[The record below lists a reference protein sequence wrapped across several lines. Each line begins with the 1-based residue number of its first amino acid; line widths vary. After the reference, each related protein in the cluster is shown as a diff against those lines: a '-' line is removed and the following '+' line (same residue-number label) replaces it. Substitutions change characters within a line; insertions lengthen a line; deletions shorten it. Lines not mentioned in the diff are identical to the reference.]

1 MTDQEFFQKCDNL
14 ERRIKQL
21 EARVGKIKTESEP
34 KFEPEF
40 ERVGH
45 GEPYFYIYGN
55 TMNVAVASEDSDYI
69 SDTSY
74 INNNYFYT
82 KERAQEVADKIKF
95 LLKLERLHD
104 IYCPDYKS
112 NWLGNNLKYIICKQ
126 HEKHE
131 WTYGYRALVNS
142 EDVVQV
148 YFPTKEIAQKVCDIL
163 NEELKQNSAH

>member
-21 EARVGKIKTESEP
+21 EAAVSKIEAESKPE
-34 KFEPEF
+34 FEPEF
-40 ERVGH
+40 ERVSH

-55 TMNVAVASEDSDYI
+55 TMNVAVSSEDSDYI

-82 KERAQEVADKIKF
+82 KKRAQEVADKIKF

-104 IYCPDYKS
+104 IYCPYYEPDWNDSAEGKWCVYYSHNAKK
-112 NWLGNNLKYIICKQ
+112 WLCGKYSTILFPPQ
-126 HEKHE
+126 
-131 WTYGYRALVNS
+131 S
-142 EDVVQV
+142 S
-148 YFPTKEIAQKVCDIL
+148 FPTEEIAQKVCDVL
-163 NEELKQNSAH
+163 NNELE